1 MCPLQIIHNIEPLS
15 LTLHFVNA
23 CFIHHPPN
31 VKITQS
37 VISQKLVNQKK
48 TKLNQVLY
56 VYTFLQIYG
65 SKFKIHIAAEIWELF
80 QHLGNQYLKVQQ
92 ITQKWHNQKSKIG

>member
-31 VKITQS
+31 VKNYS
-37 VISQKLVNQKK
+37 ISHKLETGQPKK

-65 SKFKIHIAAEIWELF
+65 SKFKIHIATEIWELF

-92 ITQKWHNQKSKIG
+92 ITQK